1 MKRRILIA
9 LTGILV
15 LGGGLWAYHRISRPR
30 DMVLTGIVTTND
42 VVVSSQIQGQLAG
55 LLVKEGDTVQAGQ
68 LLARVQ
74 PQELAADQAY
84 YAATEQSAAA
94 QVTQAEATLRYQE
107 AQTRDQIRQAE
118 ASLAAAQ
125 AQVAQATADVEQARL
140 DYGRMQ
146 ELFKDG
152 SIAAQQMDQARTTYE
167 GQKARL
173 ASLQKQVEAQRA
185 AVALARS
192 TEEQIQVRQHELQ
205 ATRQQRI
212 AAEAQKQKAS
222 VRLNYTE
229 IRAPVS
235 AVVALNAARQG
246 EVVNVGQPIVSLIN
260 PEDLWVR
267 VDVEETYIER
277 IRLGDRLR
285 VRFPS
290 GMERDGVVFF
300 RGVDADYATQ
310 RDVSRSKRDI
320 KTFEVRLRV
329 DNSDRRIWPGLT
341 AYVALP
347 GLDDRE
353 MGGAQAAG
361 RNRANP

>member
-1 MKRRILIA
+1 MKRRLLIA
-9 LTGILV
+9 VAGLLV
-15 LGGGLWAYHRISRPR
+15 LGGGLWEYQRLWQPR
-30 DMVLTGIVTTND
+30 NMVLTGIVTTND
-42 VVVSSQIQGQLAG
+42 VVVSSQIQGQLAR
-55 LLVKEGDTVQAGQ
+55 LFVKEGDKVQAGQ
-68 LLARVQ
+68 VLASVQ

-84 YAATEQSAAA
+84 YAATAQSAAA
-94 QVTQAEATLRYQE
+94 QVTQAEANLRFQE
-107 AQTRDQIRQAE
+107 SQTRDQIRQAE

-125 AQVAQATADVEQARL
+125 AQVDQANADLEQARR

-146 ELFKDG
+146 DLFKDG
-152 SIAAQQMDQARTTYE
+152 MIAAQQMDQARTAFE
-167 GQKARL
+167 DQKARL
-173 ASLQKQVEAQRA
+173 ESLRKQVEAQRA

-192 TEEQIQVRQHELQ
+192 TEEQIQVRRHELQ
-205 ATRQQRI
+205 ATQQQWA
-212 AAEAQKQKAS
+212 AAEAQKRKAN
-222 VRLNYTE
+222 VRLDYTE

-235 AVVALNAARQG
+235 AVVALDAARQG

-260 PEDLWVR
+260 PDDLWVR

-277 IRLGDRLR
+277 IRLGDHLR

-290 GMERDGVVFF
+290 GMERDGMVFF

-341 AYVALP
+341 AYVELP
-347 GLDDRE
+347 LPQGGGQE
-353 MGGAQAAG
+353 GAQAAG
-361 RNRANP
+361 RDHGES